1 MSEPTRRPRAST
13 PRSALPK
20 GVWSG
25 RTWLAAGPLDEATGA
40 CLMGPGRRHGALS
53 AALALSLCALSA
65 RAQNVQLPSE
75 CGSPEDFERELR
87 QRLGNDAPVSSV
99 RVSIAPG
106 SKGYHLR
113 VQIGSELRELDDASC
128 SELFRASIVVA
139 VSVLMHAREAKAH
152 EREPPSPTPPP
163 SPAREYPKLTLTGGA
178 GASVG
183 TLPKPVLGFELEG
196 QSLWRMWGIALNGRY
211 LLPADKL
218 EANGQGATLS
228 AWGVGVAGI
237 LRPSRFWQARLGFA
251 AQRLSG
257 SGVHIASTK
266 DSSVWAAGPTL
277 GLGWY
282 PLQSGAFWAGLG
294 AEGQLNAI
302 RGQFQILNYSK
313 MLSNQPHVLYPVP
326 WLAGS
331 AFVRLGVVW

>member
-1 MSEPTRRPRAST
+1 
-13 PRSALPK
+13 
-20 GVWSG
+20 
-25 RTWLAAGPLDEATGA
+25 
-40 CLMGPGRRHGALS
+40 MGLGRRHGALS
-53 AALALSLCALSA
+53 AALAFSLCALSA
-65 RAQNVQLPSE
+65 RAHNVEVPSE
-75 CGSPEDFERELR
+75 CGTPEDFERELR
-87 QRLGNDAPVSSV
+87 QRLGDDAPVSSV

-113 VQIGSELRELDDASC
+113 VKIGSELRELDDASC

-139 VSVLMHAREAKAH
+139 VSVLMRAREAKAH
-152 EREPPSPTPPP
+152 EEQPPP
-163 SPAREYPKLTLTGGA
+163 APVPSAPREYPKLTLTGGA

-183 TLPKPVLGFELEG
+183 TLPQPVLAFELEG
-196 QSLWRMWGIALNGRY
+196 QSLWRRWGIALNGRY
-211 LLPADKL
+211 LLPAEKL

-237 LRPSRFWQARLGFA
+237 LRPSRYWQARLGFA

-257 SGVHIASTK
+257 SGVHIASTH

-282 PLQSGAFWAGLG
+282 PLQRGAFWAGLG
-294 AEGQLNAI
+294 AEGQLNAV
-302 RGQFQILNYSK
+302 RGKFEILNYSK
-313 MLSNQPHVLYPVP
+313 MLSNEPHVLYPVP

-331 AFVRLGVVW
+331 AFVRLGMVW